1 MAADIQSK
9 KLLPF
14 WWQGRPNYS
23 RQSNSP
29 QEFRGR
35 LATGMAA
42 ATIILGMVA
51 GCVLP
56 TIKDEPSWST
66 AAAEALR
73 AQLTFRKHQEA
84 DTRVGHD
91 RIAGDELS
99 GFYLRRS
106 DRMAWSGPRGP
117 LAQADQ
123 LVEGLAKLSID
134 GLNPKEYGLS
144 TLEAAIVSVRKTDAT
159 SAQRL
164 RRLAQLDV
172 ELTTAFLRSA
182 RHLLAGRVARRV
194 VDVDWRISSPTG
206 DLAGLLEM
214 ALATNQVQPS
224 LLELRPRRMEYSRL
238 QDVRRRYLAL
248 AAAGG
253 WPKVPA
259 TAASGRMD
267 KKTAAILRQRLFL
280 SGDKPEYVEDSQV
293 SNEQLRENLRG
304 FQQRHGLQVSGSIDS
319 ATVAALNVSV
329 QQRIAQLEL
338 NLERWRWLP
347 HTLGSRYILV
357 RIADFELDIV
367 EDENI
372 EMTMRV
378 IVGKPYTRTP
388 VFNSALT
395 QLVFNPYWRIP
406 RSIAAAEIL
415 PLVERDPDYLERN
428 GIHALP
434 VFGPRAMQRDPTE
447 IDLDAVRKGTSML
460 VQNPGYRNPLG
471 RVKFVLP
478 NPYNIYL
485 HDTPAGE
492 LFGRRSRDFSHGC
505 IRLERSADLAS
516 YLLKDHG
523 DWPRSEIERVLDS
536 GENVQVHLSKSV
548 PVFLLYWTAWVD
560 DEGRPQ
566 FREDIYK
573 SDAELNRA
581 LLKAGVSAFRL

>member
-1 MAADIQSK
+1 
-9 KLLPF
+9 
-14 WWQGRPNYS
+14 
-23 RQSNSP
+23 
-29 QEFRGR
+29 
-35 LATGMAA
+35 MAA
-42 ATIILGMVA
+42 ATIIFGMVA

-56 TIKDEPSWST
+56 AIKDEPNWST

-73 AQLTFRKHQEA
+73 AHLTFRKQQEA

-91 RIAGDELS
+91 RIAEDELS

-123 LVEGLAKLSID
+123 LVEGLAKLSFD
-134 GLNPKEYGLS
+134 GLNPEEYGVSALK
-144 TLEAAIVSVRKTDAT
+144 AGIVSVRGSDEI

-172 ELTTAFLRSA
+172 ALTTSFLRSA
-182 RHLLAGRVARRV
+182 RHLLAGRVSRRD
-194 VDVDWRISSPTG
+194 VDVDWRVSSPTG

-224 LLELRPRRMEYSRL
+224 LLELRPRRMEYARL
-238 QDVRRRYLAL
+238 RDTRRRYLEL

-259 TAASGRMD
+259 TAASGRID

-280 SGDKPEYVEDSQV
+280 SADVPEYVEESKASDS
-293 SNEQLRENLRG
+293 QLREVVRR
-304 FQQRHGLQVSGSIDS
+304 FQQRHGLQVSGSVDS

-329 QQRIAQLEL
+329 QQRIAQLEV

-357 RIADFELDIV
+357 RIADFELDVV
-367 EDENI
+367 EDEKI

-388 VFNSALT
+388 VFSSALT
-395 QLVFNPYWRIP
+395 RLVFNPYWRIP
-406 RSIAAAEIL
+406 RSIAAEEIV
-415 PLVERDPDYLERN
+415 PLAERDPDYLERN

-434 VFGPRAMQRDPTE
+434 VFGPRAMTDPTE

-516 YLLKDHG
+516 YLLKDRG

-566 FREDIYK
+566 FREDIYQ

-581 LLKAGVSAFRL
+581 LLEAGVSAFRL